1 MRPSDYR
8 DMLAPGALQR
18 LEIALKESS
27 LSIAATRL
35 SRSAAESALARA
47 RADVESAVAEIPG
60 FLTSL
65 APVDV
70 PATAPRVARSMA
82 EAARLAGVGPMA
94 AVAGAIAEAVARELA
109 GTAPEVIVENGGD
122 LFCIVRE
129 PRLVAIAVGSRAFDM
144 PFALRLSPAQGP
156 IGIASSSGTAG
167 GSLSL
172 GTADLVCVAAVSGA
186 LADAVATAAGNRIKG
201 ADDVAAAVDLA
212 LAIPGVHGCL
222 AIAEGRIALKGA
234 LDLVTIG

>member
-8 DMLAPGALQR
+8 DMLGPGTLQR
-18 LEIALKESS
+18 LEIVLKESS

-35 SRSAAESALARA
+35 SRAAAELALARA
-47 RADVESAVAEIPG
+47 RADVEWAVAEVPG
-60 FLTSL
+60 FLASL
-65 APVDV
+65 APVAV
-70 PATAPRVARSMA
+70 PATARRVTRSMA
-82 EAARLAGVGPMA
+82 EAAHLAGVGPMA

-129 PRLVAIAVGSRAFDM
+129 PRLVAVAVGNRSLEM
-144 PFALRLSPAQGP
+144 PFALRLDPALGP
-156 IGIASSSGTAG
+156 VGIASSSGTAG

-186 LADAVATAAGNRIKG
+186 LADAVATAAGNRVKG
-201 ADDVAAAVDLA
+201 AGDVAAAVDVA

-222 AIAEGRIALKGA
+222 AIAEGRVAVKGA
-234 LDLVTIG
+234 LDLVTIE